1 MIDVL
6 PQPKPGSGAGGR
18 AHRRLACAALAGLFL
33 AAANGL
39 ALAETLSVGVD
50 EAKLQR
56 LERDA
61 ATVIVGNPLIADVAV
76 HDTSFL
82 VVTGKT
88 YGTTNMIVLDASGKE
103 IASYDVNVTTSGSH
117 AVTLHRGAARV
128 SYTCAPRCERELDV
142 GDAAEGFEIIKKQIN
157 DKMGLSRSSGG
168 GGGPQ

>member
-6 PQPKPGSGAGGR
+6 PQPKPRSGAAAR
-18 AHRRLACAALAGLFL
+18 ARRRFACAALAGLLL
-33 AAANGL
+33 AATNGL

-50 EAKLQR
+50 EARLQR

-61 ATVIVGNPLIADVAV
+61 ATVIVGNPLVADVAV

-88 YGTTNMIVLDASGKE
+88 YGTTNMIVLDAAGKE
-103 IASYDVNVTTSGSH
+103 IANYDVHVTTSGAN

-157 DKMGLSRSSGG
+157 DKMGLSRGG
-168 GGGPQ
+168 TGSGPQ